1 MLAACSTGGGSTAG
15 GTDGS
20 PVDATTNESAD
31 AMADAVSVPVDAT
44 ADVANPPVDATTDVA
59 NAPVDATTDTASVPL
74 DATTDASGETG
85 SAFDAATDAI
95 DDQGQQAVDAAPD
108 ASPATYSDFTVTT
121 NWSSYDVTTN
131 VDASLHSYVGG
142 TFDGR
147 YVYFVPNEAP
157 NLALRY
163 DTMGAFASPASWSTF
178 DTESV
183 NINAYGFM
191 GAVFD
196 GRYVYYIPWYSSG
209 AVSNYLARYD
219 TTAPFT
225 SGSSWSIVSPPLGG
239 FQGGTFDG
247 RYIYMAQITGSAGPL
262 VRYDTTTPDAGSPW
276 STFDMH
282 SVDSHAYWLFGAL
295 FDGRHVYVESTSSG
309 YIAQYDTMGALDAG
323 ASYAFFDVGATPLS
337 VAGLANGA
345 FDGRYAYF
353 TGRKIARYDTN
364 ATFTTAASWSAV
376 DVTTVTANGCILGAF
391 DGRYVYFLGNG
402 SPKITRYDT
411 TTAFAS
417 TWPIFDTTSVG
428 GVAQGFYGAIFDGRY
443 LYLAPNGTGAAA
455 HAVMLRFDAKSPP
468 SMPPLAAFHG
478 SFF

>member
-1 MLAACSTGGGSTAG
+1 MAARWLCAIAPVLVACSAGAGSSSSSH
-15 GTDGS
+15 DGL
-20 PVDATTNESAD
+20 
-31 AMADAVSVPVDAT
+31 PVDAT
-44 ADVANPPVDATTDVA
+44 ADETTEMVEAATDATHESIGAATDV
-59 NAPVDATTDTASVPL
+59 TTDTAGGPP
-74 DATTDASGETG
+74 DATTDASNGVDTV
-85 SAFDAATDAI
+85 SDATTDPI
-95 DDQGQQAVDAAPD
+95 DEQADVDAG
-108 ASPATYSDFTVTT
+108 ASQASYNDFVVTT
-121 NWSSYDVTTN
+121 NWSSYDVTAN

-163 DTMGAFASPASWSTF
+163 DTTGAFASSASWSTF

-196 GRYVYYIPWYSSG
+196 GRYVYYVPWYSSG
-209 AVSNYLARYD
+209 AVSNTLARYD
-219 TTAPFT
+219 TTGPFT
-225 SGSSWSIVSPPLGG
+225 SRSSWSIVSPPLGG
-239 FQGGTFDG
+239 YQGGTFDG
-247 RYIYMAQITGSAGPL
+247 RYVYMAQRTSSAGPL
-262 VRYDTTTPDAGSPW
+262 VRYDTTSADAAAAW
-276 STFDMH
+276 SVFDMH
-282 SVDSHAYWLFGAL
+282 SANTQAYWLFGAL
-295 FDGRHVYVESTSSG
+295 FDGRYVYVESTSNSS
-309 YIAQYDTMGALDAG
+309 ITQFDTMAALDAG
-323 ASYAFFDVGATPLS
+323 ASYAFFNVGTNLG

-345 FDGRYAYF
+345 FDGRYVYF
-353 TGRKIARYDTN
+353 TGTKIARYDTH
-364 ATFTTAASWSAV
+364 ATFTTVGSWSAV
-376 DVTTVTANGCILGAF
+376 SATNVTANGCILGAF

-402 SPKITRYDT
+402 SPKISRYDT
-411 TTAFAS
+411 TAAFNS

-443 LYLAPNGTGAAA
+443 LYFAPNGTGAAA